1 MTLQI
6 CLEPYKYLLPPQKSC
21 TAVSK
26 SYINYIYFNEKLEKI
41 ALFMQLNYQAMTLK
55 LGHYT
60 IANQGKGSATLVQT
74 IILLFSMFGV
84 HGFAL
89 SKKKKKEKKNV
100 KN

>member
-1 MTLQI
+1 MKNI
-6 CLEPYKYLLPPQKSC
+6 
-21 TAVSK
+21 
-26 SYINYIYFNEKLEKI
+26 EKI

-84 HGFAL
+84 HGFVL
-89 SKKKKKEKKNV
+89 SK
-100 KN
+100 